1 MMAGTRLDTSGL
13 NKMKVL
19 DDAAMQLQ
27 RIHGLVEQYAMALKR
42 EQPTSTF
49 SMNLRR
55 QLPTLSENLKSYF
68 GMIADQVMAL
78 NLASTRGSS
87 EHVKVRTLRE
97 GVAQIRQSI
106 EIAIAQTKDKHTI
119 AEDSEESAAGSA
131 ES

>member
-1 MMAGTRLDTSGL
+1 MAGAKLDTAGL

-19 DDAAMQLQ
+19 EDATIQLQ
-27 RIHGLVEQYAMALKR
+27 RIHGVVEQYAMALKR
-42 EQPTSTF
+42 DQPTSTY

-68 GMIADQVMAL
+68 GMIADQAMAL

-87 EHVKVRTLRE
+87 EQVKVRTLRE
-97 GVAQIRQSI
+97 GVAQIRQAI
-106 EIAIAQTKDKHTI
+106 EIAVMQTKDKHAI
-119 AEDSEESAAGSA
+119 AEDSEESGAGSV

>member
-1 MMAGTRLDTSGL
+1 MAGVKLDTAGL

-19 DDAAMQLQ
+19 DDATIQLQ
-27 RIHGLVEQYAMALKR
+27 RIHGIVEQYAMALKR
-42 EQPTSTF
+42 EQPTSTY

-68 GMIADQVMAL
+68 GMIADQVMSL

-87 EHVKVRTLRE
+87 EQVKVRTLRE

-106 EIAIAQTKDKHTI
+106 EIAIVQTKDKHAI
-119 AEDSEESAAGSA
+119 AEDSEESDTGSA

>member
-1 MMAGTRLDTSGL
+1 MAGTRLDTAGL

-19 DDAAMQLQ
+19 GGATIQLQ
-27 RIHGLVEQYAMALKR
+27 RIHGLVEQYATALKR
-42 EQPTSTF
+42 EQPTSTY

-68 GMIADQVMAL
+68 GMISDQVMAL

-87 EHVKVRTLRE
+87 EQVKVRTLRE

-119 AEDSEESAAGSA
+119 VEDSGESETGSA

>member
-1 MMAGTRLDTSGL
+1 MAGVKLDTAGL

-19 DDAAMQLQ
+19 DDATIQLQ
-27 RIHGLVEQYAMALKR
+27 RIHGIVEQYAMALKR
-42 EQPTSTF
+42 EQPTSTY

-68 GMIADQVMAL
+68 GMIADQVMSL

-87 EHVKVRTLRE
+87 EQVKVRTLRE

-106 EIAIAQTKDKHTI
+106 EIAIMQTKDKHAI
-119 AEDSEESAAGSA
+119 AEDSEQSGAGSV

>member
-1 MMAGTRLDTSGL
+1 MAGTRLDTAGL

-19 DDAAMQLQ
+19 GDATIQLQ

-42 EQPTSTF
+42 EQPTSTY

-68 GMIADQVMAL
+68 GMISDQVMAL

-87 EHVKVRTLRE
+87 EQVKVRTLRE

-106 EIAIAQTKDKHTI
+106 EMAIAQTKDRHTI
-119 AEDSEESAAGSA
+119 VEDSEESEP
-131 ES
+131 ESPAS

>member
-1 MMAGTRLDTSGL
+1 MAGTRLDTAGL

-19 DDAAMQLQ
+19 GDAMIQLQ

-42 EQPTSTF
+42 SQPTSTY

-87 EHVKVRTLRE
+87 EQVKVRTLRE
-97 GVAQIRQSI
+97 GVAQIRQAI

-119 AEDSEESAAGSA
+119 VEDSGESETGSA

>member
-1 MMAGTRLDTSGL
+1 MAGVKLDTAGL

-19 DDAAMQLQ
+19 DDATIQLQ
-27 RIHGLVEQYAMALKR
+27 RIHGIVEQYAMALKR
-42 EQPTSTF
+42 EQPTSTY

-68 GMIADQVMAL
+68 GMIADQVMSL

-87 EHVKVRTLRE
+87 EQVKVRTLRE

-106 EIAIAQTKDKHTI
+106 EIAIVQTKDKHAI
-119 AEDSEESAAGSA
+119 AEDSEESGTRSA
-131 ES
+131 EP

>member
-1 MMAGTRLDTSGL
+1 MAGVKLDTAGL

-19 DDAAMQLQ
+19 DDATIQLQ
-27 RIHGLVEQYAMALKR
+27 RIHGIVEQYAMALKR
-42 EQPTSTF
+42 EQPTSTY

-68 GMIADQVMAL
+68 GMIADQVMSL

-87 EHVKVRTLRE
+87 EQVKVRTLRE

-106 EIAIAQTKDKHTI
+106 EIAIVQTKERHAI
-119 AEDSEESAAGSA
+119 EGDSEESGTRSA
-131 ES
+131 EP

>member
-1 MMAGTRLDTSGL
+1 MAGVKLDTAGL
-13 NKMKVL
+13 NKLKVL
-19 DDAAMQLQ
+19 EDATIQLQ

-42 EQPTSTF
+42 EQPTSAY

-68 GMIADQVMAL
+68 GMIADQAMAL

-87 EHVKVRTLRE
+87 EQVKVRTLRE

-106 EIAIAQTKDKHTI
+106 EIAIVQTKDKHAI
-119 AEDSEESAAGSA
+119 EEDSEESGTGSA
-131 ES
+131 AS

>member
-1 MMAGTRLDTSGL
+1 MAGVKLDTAGL
-13 NKMKVL
+13 NKLKVL
-19 DDAAMQLQ
+19 DDATIQLQ
-27 RIHGLVEQYAMALKR
+27 RIHGIVEQYAIALRR
-42 EQPTSTF
+42 EQPTSTY

-87 EHVKVRTLRE
+87 EQVKVRTLRE

-106 EIAIAQTKDKHTI
+106 EIAIVQTKDKHAI
-119 AEDSEESAAGSA
+119 AADSEESETGSA

>member
-1 MMAGTRLDTSGL
+1 MAGAKLDTAGL

-19 DDAAMQLQ
+19 EDATIQLQ
-27 RIHGLVEQYAMALKR
+27 RVHGLVEQYAMALKR
-42 EQPTSTF
+42 DQPTSTY

-87 EHVKVRTLRE
+87 EQVKVRTLRE
-97 GVAQIRQSI
+97 GVAQIRQAI
-106 EIAIAQTKDKHTI
+106 EIAVVQTKDKHAIT
-119 AEDSEESAAGSA
+119 EDSEESGAGSV

>member
-1 MMAGTRLDTSGL
+1 MAGTRLDTAGL

-19 DDAAMQLQ
+19 GDAMIQLQ

-42 EQPTSTF
+42 GQPTSTY

-68 GMIADQVMAL
+68 GMIADQVMAV

-87 EHVKVRTLRE
+87 EQVKVRTLRE
-97 GVAQIRQSI
+97 GVAQIRQAI
-106 EIAIAQTKDKHTI
+106 EMATAQTKDRHTI
-119 AEDSEESAAGSA
+119 TEDSEKSATESP